1 MIKPTKNSFICLPS
15 DRGRDFIMLKLSNK
29 LNNKIV
35 PIPIQAYAITKKG
48 IPYPFGFIGVSA
60 NTHPTISNN
69 IISLRV
75 INKFYSTKAI
85 SIG

>member
-15 DRGRDFIMLKLSNK
+15 DRGRDFIMLKLSNN
-29 LNNKIV
+29 LNYKIV

>member
-48 IPYPFGFIGVSA
+48 TPYPLEPLYKIFIGAVA
-60 NTHPTISNN
+60 HPTISNN
-69 IISLRV
+69 IISLR
-75 INKFYSTKAI
+75 IKLCY
-85 SIG
+85 GLLR